1 MSIFNNNTIIFI
13 SYMKRTNQDREGY
26 KQYEKLAKK
35 YYASYVELCEDDK
48 IPMTIDDWLTINHD
62 SIMKKIKL

>member
-1 MSIFNNNTIIFI
+1 
-13 SYMKRTNQDREGY
+13 MKRTNQDREGY